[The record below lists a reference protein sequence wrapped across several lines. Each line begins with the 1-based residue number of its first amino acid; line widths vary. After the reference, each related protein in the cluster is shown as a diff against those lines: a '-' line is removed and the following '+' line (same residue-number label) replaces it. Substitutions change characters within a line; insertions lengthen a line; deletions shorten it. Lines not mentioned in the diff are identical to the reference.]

1 MQNEVVSLEDKKELA
16 RLMETL
22 DELNA
27 APHLKLSA
35 FIMLDNGKSLTVVK
49 DWYSRLVTPE
59 KERRDLCIEKVLEL
73 RKKYLDY

>member
-1 MQNEVVSLEDKKELA
+1 MQNEVVNVEDKKELI
-16 RLMETL
+16 RYMETL

-35 FIMLDNGKSLTVVK
+35 FLMLEDTKNLTKVK
-49 DWYSRLVTPE
+49 DWYSKFLATE
-59 KERRDLCIEKVLEL
+59 KQRRDLCIEKVLEL

>member
-27 APHLKLSA
+27 VPHLKLSA